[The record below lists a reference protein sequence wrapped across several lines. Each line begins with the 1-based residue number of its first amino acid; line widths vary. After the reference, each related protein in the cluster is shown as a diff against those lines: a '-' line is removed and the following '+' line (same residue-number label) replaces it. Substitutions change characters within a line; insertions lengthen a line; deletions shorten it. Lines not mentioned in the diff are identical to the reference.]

1 MIDVRVIHLGGV
13 CVCVCVLFLSKF
25 RKETGSRSCE
35 VTELFAFR
43 TETESW
49 FPLKLVVFPVSYTAS
64 FGYSGLFPLELV
76 WSPKPLE
83 WMSPV

>member
-1 MIDVRVIHLGGV
+1 MSESSTWGV
-13 CVCVCVLFLSKF
+13 CVCVCVFYFCRNLE
-25 RKETGSRSCE
+25 RKQDLDLGE

-49 FPLKLVVFPVSYTAS
+49 FPLKPVVFPVSYTAS